1 MQVFIFTINV
11 VDGEKEDQFNGSP
24 PRPQPRGPR
33 TPPGPPPPDDD
44 EDEPIPVSGRI
55 RTDCVSSAAHHCLV
69 ETEFHVLPGVRIPV
83 CSYSCRAHSV
93 LGKGFKGKSNF
104 LCKYLVDSGIH
115 CLLFRTFAASAS
127 SLVSVWVKSAKNYL
141 RGFFIVLLK

>member
-44 EDEPIPVSGRI
+44 EDEPIPVSGTI
-55 RTDCVSSAAHHCLV
+55 RTDCVSSAGHHCLV
-69 ETEFHVLPGVRIPV
+69 ETEFCVLPGVRIPV
-83 CSYSCRAHSV
+83 CSYSCWAHSV
-93 LGKGFKGKSNF
+93 LGKRFKRK
-104 LCKYLVDSGIH
+104 
-115 CLLFRTFAASAS
+115 
-127 SLVSVWVKSAKNYL
+127 
-141 RGFFIVLLK
+141 